1 MSKRKIIALVCTVMV
16 SVSAM
21 AQFTELGF
29 RAGVGPAKI
38 NDDILMEK
46 GITGWNFDVYANLT
60 FRDSESALRDV
71 FYLQTG
77 LSLIRRGGIFEQT
90 FSSMHSL
97 REGYYHSW
105 YVQVPILASF
115 KFNMPTIPYLG
126 NELKLHA
133 YLGPAVS
140 VGVFGKARSRRISP
154 TYPQTDVNYD
164 SKENVFDVIT
174 RLDVNA
180 IVGLGLSWRNF
191 TIDARYDH
199 GFMVL
204 YDEIDFSDK
213 ERKSFS
219 GNNQA
224 FIFSLGYKL
233 PIGEGRTIAIR

>member
-1 MSKRKIIALVCTVMV
+1 M
-16 SVSAM
+16 
-21 AQFTELGF
+21 
-29 RAGVGPAKI
+29 
-38 NDDILMEK
+38 
-46 GITGWNFDVYANLT
+46 
-60 FRDSESALRDV
+60 
-71 FYLQTG
+71 
-77 LSLIRRGGIFEQT
+77 
-90 FSSMHSL
+90 
-97 REGYYHSW
+97 
-105 YVQVPILASF
+105 
-115 KFNMPTIPYLG
+115 
-126 NELKLHA
+126 
-133 YLGPAVS
+133 GPAVS

>member
-1 MSKRKIIALVCTVMV
+1 MDKRKIMALVCTVMV

-29 RAGVGPAKI
+29 RVGVGPAKI

-46 GITGWNFDVYANLT
+46 GITGWNFDAYVNYT
-60 FRDSESALRDV
+60 FKDSESALRDV

-77 LSLIRRGGIFEQT
+77 VSLIRRGGIFEQV

-105 YVQVPILASF
+105 YAQIPVLASF
-115 KFNMPTIPYLG
+115 KFNMPAMPYLG

-140 VGVFGKARSRRISP
+140 IGVFGKARNRRISP
-154 TYPQTDVNYD
+154 TYPQSDVNYD
-164 SKENVFDVIT
+164 LQENVFDVIT

-180 IVGLGLSWRNF
+180 VVGLGLSWRNF

-204 YDEIDFSDK
+204 YDEIDFSDDS
-213 ERKSFS
+213 RKSFS

-233 PIGEGRTIAIR
+233 PIGDNSSVIR